1 MSHHSIHHPPPFPD
15 SYLNI
20 GAVVE
25 ELLHDVDDASVG
37 GQMDGDDSAMNALLE
52 EIVGTGSHEQQ
63 VDDRLRRVE
72 YGIMQQV
79 GTDQGRITRV
89 DLPGRKTRLFFRR
102 GVNTALKKHDYFGSI
117 NVSSLILL
125 NF

>member
-37 GQMDGDDSAMNALLE
+37 GQMDGDDSAMNALFE
-52 EIVGTGSHEQQ
+52 EIVGTGSHQQ
-63 VDDRLRRVE
+63 QMDDRLRRVE
-72 YGIMQQV
+72 NGVVQQV
-79 GTDQGRITRV
+79 GSDQGRVTRV
-89 DLPGRKTRLFFRR
+89 DLPGRKM
-102 GVNTALKKHDYFGSI
+102 
-117 NVSSLILL
+117 
-125 NF
+125 